1 MIGMPPPRGASVTVQ
16 AAEPIG
22 FNHLYSRLCRPD
34 LTKEERRD
42 VFDKLLKTPG
52 GPFRDSHLPLR
63 SSIRSLAVSATRSR
77 LNTLNLPYSA
87 VDPNDVA
94 HDTIL
99 VFLDRCHRIRDPRK
113 LKSWLWKVMSRMV
126 LKELGKD
133 WTKVE
138 TAGLTLEDREDESSS
153 NTENEQSD
161 ENQTNP
167 RAEAVHAAL
176 DDLSPSLR
184 AVAKLH
190 GLEGRSYEDTAEILG
205 LAPGA
210 VRVHWFRA
218 KRVLQLKLARMAR
231 QAS

>member
-1 MIGMPPPRGASVTVQ
+1 VTVQ

-22 FNHLYSRLCRPD
+22 FNHLYSLLCRPE

-52 GPFRDSHLPLR
+52 GPFKDSHLPMR
-63 SSIRSLAVSATRSR
+63 GSIRSLAVCVTRR
-77 LNTLNLPYSA
+77 KLRHLELPYSA

-94 HDTIL
+94 QDAML
-99 VFLDRCHRIRDPRK
+99 VFLDHCHTVRDPRK
-113 LKSWLWKVMSRMV
+113 LVSWLWKVMLRMV
-126 LKELGKD
+126 VKELGRD

-138 TAGLTLEDREDESSS
+138 TAGLTLDDRVDESSS
-153 NTENEQSD
+153 NTEIEESD
-161 ENQTNP
+161 QNTANP
-167 RAEAVHAAL
+167 RADAVHAAL
-176 DDLSPSLR
+176 DELTPSLR
-184 AVAKLH
+184 EVAKLH

-218 KRVLQLKLARMAR
+218 KRVLQVKLAKVAR
-231 QAS
+231 AAS